1 MGKNRLLSGIQVAL
15 DQIDTFTLPRYYPL
29 TSASN
34 FNAIER
40 PANLSF
46 RGTIKFAFRYMK
58 KEKQLDCVAIQV
70 NSLTVISR
78 VSEIFADKI
87 WKIDFVLKIA
97 I

>member
-70 NSLTVISR
+70 NSRTVIFR
-78 VSEIFADKI
+78 VSTGKSEKP
-87 WKIDFVLKIA
+87 DFVLNITF
-97 I
+97 